1 MPSALFSKIGLS
13 QANAYAIHMLMYGT
27 PTLLFFKR
35 FILEDLPAQFEKYI
49 FSDWPFLTSLTFL
62 VLLDTITGGVG
73 AWLNRVW
80 SEEEQRFKTEFS
92 GRTLYKKLGTK
103 TFGITVYVIS
113 IGILK
118 KTVIDGE
125 ENLMADLVD
134 SGFYSVMIGFELASI
149 LKNTYKIYPFEV
161 LKIALRKLEIF
172 YDKRNDKVKTDNDG
186 DF

>member
-13 QANAYAIHMLMYGT
+13 QATAYGIHMLMYGT
-27 PTLLFFKR
+27 PTLLFIKR
-35 FILEDLPAQFEKYI
+35 YILEDLPTQFEKYI

-62 VLLDTITGGVG
+62 VLLDTVTGGIA
-73 AWLNRVW
+73 AWLNKSW
-80 SEEEQRFKTEFS
+80 NEKTSRFETEFS

-103 TFGITVYVIS
+103 TFGIMVYVIS

-134 SGFYSVMIGFELASI
+134 SGFYSVLIGFELASV
-149 LKNTYKIYPFEV
+149 LKNTYKIYPFEI
-161 LKIALRKLEIF
+161 LKLALKKLEIF
-172 YDKRNDKVKTDNDG
+172 YDKRTDKVKDEL
-186 DF
+186 